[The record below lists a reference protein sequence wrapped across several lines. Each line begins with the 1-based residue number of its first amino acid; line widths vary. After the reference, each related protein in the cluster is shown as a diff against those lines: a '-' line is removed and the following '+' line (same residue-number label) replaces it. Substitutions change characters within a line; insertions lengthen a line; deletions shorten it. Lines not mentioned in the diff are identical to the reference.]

1 MPVLLYGAKAWE
13 LSQNAE
19 SALSVCERKTLRK
32 IFGPLRVGKEYRIR
46 MNHELYDD
54 VDAVQRIKMQ
64 QLCWMEHVARM
75 DENAPARMVFY

>member
-1 MPVLLYGAKAWE
+1 
-13 LSQNAE
+13 
-19 SALSVCERKTLRK
+19 
-32 IFGPLRVGKEYRIR
+32 

-75 DENAPARMVFY
+75 DENAPARKIFYDKVEKGVLVGPVLDGRIRY